1 MKKLVLSLCLGM
13 SSLFAYNTYEAPYEG
28 TKCISQGWSGNY
40 SHGKIT
46 NKKSPHNGKNLAY
59 AVDIGGSFEVL
70 SPADGTVVKNGWH
83 DGMGNYVIIQH
94 SDGLYSQYAHLQAKS
109 GLKETAKISE
119 GNLIGMSGNTGKW
132 SEGAHLHMQ
141 FSTVKDLITDL
152 ARSRT
157 VSINGW
163 DGDKVWSAHDYTCQN
178 GKGLWVGS
186 KNKKT
191 TTQSTPT
198 PLKIT
203 SIKPV
208 CPTVLNMGD
217 VKSCTATAYYSDGT
231 NKDITS
237 GVSWSVMTN
246 STVLKVSGGK
256 LTVLGAEKDTVARV
270 KITYPNATANGADI
284 TIKGLDGQNPKTY
297 QNGLCLK
304 DTKKFTTN
312 IKNGKLHLYYS
323 KTCETNFGILEPT
336 KSTSKTKVKIVR
348 EGGGTQSYEKVG
360 TINTPMLFSP
370 SKKVCVYGSVDGATE
385 SKGSCK

>member
-1 MKKLVLSLCLGM
+1 MFVIVALVLSLDLYAGDAPNLSKGGSYPASTGNPFVASGYGGQCTAYSWGRAYEKLNKKLPVTKSAKFWASQVGTSYEVDM
-13 SSLFAYNTYEAPYEG
+13 TLQANSIVVWGGDKYNTYGHVAFVEKIKDGYVYISEANWNTFQA
-28 TKCISQGWSGNY
+28 TKLGGGY
-40 SHGKIT
+40 DGYV
-46 NKKSPHNGKNLAY
+46 KKFTLAQHKAY
-59 AVDIGGSFEVL
+59 RKQAGSIIG
-70 SPADGTVVKNGWH
+70 
-83 DGMGNYVIIQH
+83 YI
-94 SDGLYSQYAHLQAKS
+94 HLQP
-109 GLKETAKISE
+109 
-119 GNLIGMSGNTGKW
+119 
-132 SEGAHLHMQ
+132 
-141 FSTVKDLITDL
+141 
-152 ARSRT
+152 
-157 VSINGW
+157 
-163 DGDKVWSAHDYTCQN
+163 
-178 GKGLWVGS
+178 
-186 KNKKT
+186 
-191 TTQSTPT
+191 STPTT

-217 VKSCTATAYYSDGT
+217 VKSCTATAYYSNGT

-237 GVSWSVMTN
+237 GASWSVMTN

-304 DTKKFTTN
+304 DTMKFTTN
-312 IKNGKLHLYYS
+312 IKNGKLHLFYS
-323 KTCETNFGILEPT
+323 KTCKTNFGILEPT

-360 TINTPMLFSP
+360 TIYTPMLFSP
-370 SKKVCVYGSVDGATE
+370 SKKVCVYGSVNGATE

>member
-1 MKKLVLSLCLGM
+1 MKKLILSLCLGM
-13 SSLFAYNTYEAPYEG
+13 SSLFAVPSTIDSPVDD
-28 TKCISQGWSGNY
+28 I
-40 SHGKIT
+40 HGKD
-46 NKKSPHNGKNLAY
+46 NWSFSQHKSGLHKIDGGIGSADDTYAWDINWKTGISDKDKPVY
-59 AVDIGGSFEVL
+59 AV
-70 SPADGTVVKNGWH
+70 ADGTIYTGSSWSGSTYGQVLINHTDSTGNWSSGYLHMSGVK
-83 DGMGNYVIIQH
+83 
-94 SDGLYSQYAHLQAKS
+94 KS
-109 GLKETAKISE
+109 GTVKKGDVIGYISNV
-119 GNLIGMSGNTGKW
+119 GCTDV
-132 SEGAHLHMQ
+132 HLH
-141 FSTVKDLITDL
+141 FAVYNTHGKNSLKSVNVGFRKRTST
-152 ARSRT
+152 
-157 VSINGW
+157 
-163 DGDKVWSAHDYTCQN
+163 
-178 GKGLWVGS
+178 
-186 KNKKT
+186 
-191 TTQSTPT
+191 STPTPTT

-217 VKSCTATAYYSDGT
+217 VKSCTATAYYSNGT

-237 GVSWSVMTN
+237 GASWSVMTN

-256 LTVLGAEKDTVARV
+256 LTVIGAEKDTVARV

-323 KTCETNFGILEPT
+323 KTCKTNFGILEPT

-348 EGGGTQSYEKVG
+348 KGGGTQSYEKVG
-360 TINTPMLFSP
+360 TIYTPMLFSP

-385 SKGSCK
+385 SKGQCR